1 MVARRPGI
9 ESGTVKSLP
18 PQGVNAVQSHAT
30 DNVLE
35 EGPLAFKFSAGLR
48 DLVNTA
54 SVSSPS
60 NFSAPTK
67 QKHFHR
73 FSENSKNVSCDLHGA
88 SFFMNASTVR
98 RLLNAG
104 HDVNGLGESGLTPL
118 HLAFFNPDLA
128 VMQYLIRRGAVVD
141 ALVLDTGR
149 NMLNFSV
156 LMGSPDVGKILLDG
170 GANVDVKA
178 VGCGETALINASELG
193 CVDFVTLLLEYGA
206 DASLKD
212 SRGRTALSVAEENN
226 NKEITKFLL
235 QHSEKTQ
242 IEEPP
247 ISPLRSPFSSNAV
260 RTFSVSLMNKI
271 SRSFDRINLTDS
283 GNSNAAA
290 DRIGYP

>member
-1 MVARRPGI
+1 MIARRPDI
-9 ESGTVKSLP
+9 ENGTVKSLP
-18 PQGVNAVQSHAT
+18 PQWVSAAQSHAT
-30 DNVLE
+30 ENVLE
-35 EGPLAFKFSAGLR
+35 KGPLAFKFSAGLR
-48 DLVNTA
+48 DLANISV
-54 SVSSPS
+54 VSSPS
-60 NFSAPTK
+60 NISALTT
-67 QKHFHR
+67 QKSFHR

-104 HDVNGLGESGLTPL
+104 HAVNGLGETGLMPL
-118 HLAFFNPDLA
+118 QLAFFNPDLA
-128 VMQYLIRRGAVVD
+128 VMKYLIRRGAIVD

-156 LMGSPDVGKILLDG
+156 LMGSPGVGKVLLDG

-178 VGCGETALINASELG
+178 VGCGETALINASEIG
-193 CVDFVTLLLEYGA
+193 CVEFVTLLLEYGA
-206 DASLKD
+206 DVSLKD

-226 NKEITKFLL
+226 NKEITKLLL
-235 QHSEKTQ
+235 QHSEKTT

-247 ISPLRSPFSSNAV
+247 TSLHSPFSGNAV
-260 RTFSVSLMNKI
+260 RTFSASLMNKL
-271 SRSFDRINLTDS
+271 SRSFDKFNFTES